1 MSSNTVGKI
10 RQAAALKASDIGC
23 SPELIITKVREK
35 YGKITPFWRAKE
47 RDEVISFINDMSVDD
62 FCLGGS
68 GERENLSDFL
78 LGDPGVL
85 TDSEATRMECWR
97 DRSKPCSARR
107 CMAWRVLRVLGPDME
122 PVELHRADDDGMIAM
137 GRCSALPE

>member
-1 MSSNTVGKI
+1 MLSINECVNE
-10 RQAAALKASDIGC
+10 AAARSGVDAEEIWAEVRTEFGR
-23 SPELIITKVREK
+23 ITGMPDHRKS
-35 YGKITPFWRAKE
+35 
-47 RDEVISFINDMSVDD
+47 EVAAFIDGM
-62 FCLGGS
+62 F
-68 GERENLSDFL
+68 
-78 LGDPGVL
+78 PGHRSAPSYNTSIL